1 MRLGDVKNIWKPL
14 RILRKPSWMSGVDS
28 IFRGGSSFAF
38 VEKAVTAYLV
48 EREDSDARLA
58 AAVHEWCEGEA
69 ITKFND
75 AASRADEDIV
85 YEVVSCVEDLIASP
99 SSRLA
104 KGRKKNADPE
114 ILGPGNLNH
123 HNSFRFHIYR
133 KLAEKFGY
141 SGPLFRR

>member
-1 MRLGDVKNIWKPL
+1 M
-14 RILRKPSWMSGVDS
+14 
-28 IFRGGSSFAF
+28 F
-38 VEKAVTAYLV
+38 VEKAVTSYLV

-141 SGPLFRR
+141 QRTAVQALEKLHRRQIERGWFRGSSAGAQTLEGAKRGLRYAC